1 MKYSTKILPSL
12 FNISLHNLF
21 FFFLPTSLTCNQP
34 LLKFDIKMPSEI
46 IFTMLFCGNIFIIIT
61 MMNVNIYIE
70 GS

>member
-21 FFFLPTSLTCNQP
+21 FFFSSHFTHMQPTIIEIWHQ
-34 LLKFDIKMPSEI
+34 MPSEI